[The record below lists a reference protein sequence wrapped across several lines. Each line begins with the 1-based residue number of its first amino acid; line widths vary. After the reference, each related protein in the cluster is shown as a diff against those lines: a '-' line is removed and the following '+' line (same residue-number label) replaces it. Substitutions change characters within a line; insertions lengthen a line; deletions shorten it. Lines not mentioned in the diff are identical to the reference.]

1 MVSGGTYGTEDI
13 VHGAGY
19 GRAILILLLTPLL
32 WSLPTAFMIG
42 ELSSALPYEGGYYA
56 WVRRAMGNFWGFQ
69 EAWLSL
75 VASIFD
81 MAIYPTLFVAYLTR
95 MFPWFQQENRGWWVA
110 LAVVIACAVLNI
122 AGVKVVSLT
131 SLWLFF
137 ALSAPFVAI
146 VVLAPFKL
154 GALANAVTKPTTS
167 TVDILG
173 GLLICMW
180 NYMGWDNA
188 STIATEVEKPQRT
201 YPRAM
206 LVAVAI
212 VALSYVL
219 PFAAM
224 WMTGLKPTAWETGS
238 WADIAGLLGG
248 PLLRIGVVLG
258 GVISAFGMFN
268 ALVMSYSRL
277 PLAMAQD
284 GMLPGIF
291 AKLHKKSRAPWVAIV
306 ALAMGWAMC
315 LGLGFARL
323 VTLDILLYGFSLL
336 LEFMALAVLRF
347 REPELARPFR
357 VPGGLFGAI
366 AIGIPPM
373 LLLGF
378 SIIRSEHEQVWNMS
392 SFEFGMILI
401 AAGFVAYAV
410 NHLLKPQGWAPVRS
424 RREARSQP
432 LSRRKLKKKRTG
444 LPVLFIL
451 LCDAELRR
459 RFCRVAQALHLVV
472 SALDTGGLA
481 PNDLSDVFRQIGRQ
495 CLVVGLFGVV
505 FACFH
510 RLKNRFVAGTKA
522 HLGINPGA
530 MHGRRGRSGDF
541 LIRFAQ
547 ADQLCFELAGKA
559 RALQALLV
567 EKRLQVRPLHVGSRV
582 LIPLLPI
589 FAGFNQVFDHANR
602 ILFVHYYLRRLDAGE
617 QVGFGSNLLAKP
629 ARN

>member
-1 MVSGGTYGTEDI
+1 
-13 VHGAGY
+13 
-19 GRAILILLLTPLL
+19 
-32 WSLPTAFMIG
+32 MIG

-95 MFPWFQQENRGWWVA
+95 MFPYFQQGNRGWWVA

-137 ALSAPFVAI
+137 ALTAPLVAI
-146 VVLAPFKL
+146 VVLAPFKI

-206 LVAVAI
+206 LVAVCI

-219 PFAAM
+219 PFAAL
-224 WMTGLKPTAWETGS
+224 WMTGLTPTAWETGS

-291 AKLHKKSRAPWVAIV
+291 GKLQKKSRAPWVAII
-306 ALAMGWAMC
+306 ALAIGWAMC

-336 LEFMALAVLRF
+336 LEFVALAVLRF
-347 REPELARPFR
+347 REPDLPRPFR

-378 SIIRSEHEQVWNMS
+378 SIVRSEHEQVWNMS
-392 SFEFGMILI
+392 SFAFGMILI

-410 NHLLKPQGWAPVRS
+410 NHLLKPHGWAATEQKPEPV
-424 RREARSQP
+424 A
-432 LSRRKLKKKRTG
+432 
-444 LPVLFIL
+444 
-451 LCDAELRR
+451 
-459 RFCRVAQALHLVV
+459 
-472 SALDTGGLA
+472 
-481 PNDLSDVFRQIGRQ
+481 
-495 CLVVGLFGVV
+495 
-505 FACFH
+505 
-510 RLKNRFVAGTKA
+510 
-522 HLGINPGA
+522 
-530 MHGRRGRSGDF
+530 
-541 LIRFAQ
+541 
-547 ADQLCFELAGKA
+547 
-559 RALQALLV
+559 
-567 EKRLQVRPLHVGSRV
+567 
-582 LIPLLPI
+582 
-589 FAGFNQVFDHANR
+589 
-602 ILFVHYYLRRLDAGE
+602 
-617 QVGFGSNLLAKP
+617 
-629 ARN
+629 

>member
-1 MVSGGTYGTEDI
+1 MVSGGTYGTEEI

-42 ELSSALPYEGGYYA
+42 ELSSALPHEGGYYA
-56 WVRRAMGNFWGFQ
+56 WVRRALGNFWGFQ

-95 MFPWFQQENRGWWVA
+95 MFPWFQQGYRGWMVGLA
-110 LAVVIACAVLNI
+110 LVIACAILNM
-122 AGVKVVSLT
+122 AGVKVVSTT

-188 STIATEVEKPQRT
+188 STIATEVERPQRT

-206 LVAVAI
+206 LAAVVI

-219 PFAAM
+219 PVAAM
-224 WMTGLKPTAWETGS
+224 WMTGLAPTAWETGS

-258 GVISAFGMFN
+258 GMISAFGMFN

-284 GMLPGIF
+284 GMLPSIF
-291 AKLHKKSRAPWVAIV
+291 GKLQRRSRAPWVAI
-306 ALAMGWAMC
+306 LACGIGWALC

-323 VTLDILLYGFSLL
+323 VTLDILLYGFSLM
-336 LEFMALAVLRF
+336 LEFAALAVLRF
-347 REPELARPFR
+347 REPNLPRPFR

-366 AIGIPPM
+366 AVGIPPM

-378 SIIRSEHEQVWNMS
+378 SIVRSKHEQVWNMS
-392 SFEFGMILI
+392 SFAFAMILI
-401 AAGFVAYAV
+401 AAGVVAYLI
-410 NHLLKPQGWAPVRS
+410 NHALKPAGWAP
-424 RREARSQP
+424 
-432 LSRRKLKKKRTG
+432 
-444 LPVLFIL
+444 
-451 LCDAELRR
+451 AE
-459 RFCRVAQALHLVV
+459 Q
-472 SALDTGGLA
+472 
-481 PNDLSDVFRQIGRQ
+481 
-495 CLVVGLFGVV
+495 
-505 FACFH
+505 
-510 RLKNRFVAGTKA
+510 
-522 HLGINPGA
+522 
-530 MHGRRGRSGDF
+530 
-541 LIRFAQ
+541 
-547 ADQLCFELAGKA
+547 
-559 RALQALLV
+559 
-567 EKRLQVRPLHVGSRV
+567 
-582 LIPLLPI
+582 
-589 FAGFNQVFDHANR
+589 
-602 ILFVHYYLRRLDAGE
+602 
-617 QVGFGSNLLAKP
+617 KP
-629 ARN
+629 EPAA

>member
-19 GRAILILLLTPLL
+19 GRAILILILTPLL

-42 ELSSALPYEGGYYA
+42 ELSSALPFEGGYYA
-56 WVRRAMGNFWGFQ
+56 WVRRALGNFWGFQ

-95 MFPWFQQENRGWWVA
+95 MFPWFQENNRGWWVA
-110 LAVVIACAVLNI
+110 LAVVIACALLNI

-131 SLWLFF
+131 SLWLFL

-146 VVLAPFKL
+146 VLLAPFKL

-188 STIATEVEKPQRT
+188 STIAAEVERPQRT

-206 LVAVAI
+206 LVAVCI
-212 VALSYVL
+212 VAVSYVL

-224 WMTGLKPTAWETGS
+224 WMTGLKATAWETGS

-258 GVISAFGMFN
+258 GIISAFGMFN

-291 AKLHKKSRAPWVAIV
+291 GKLHQRSKAPWVAIL
-306 ALAMGWAMC
+306 ALAAGWAMC

-323 VTLDILLYGFSLL
+323 VTLDILLYGASLL
-336 LEFMALAVLRF
+336 LEFVALAVLRF
-347 REPELARPFR
+347 REPELPRPFR

-378 SIIRSEHEQVWNMS
+378 SVVRSEHEQIWNMS
-392 SFEFGMILI
+392 SFAFGMILI
-401 AAGFVAYAV
+401 AVGFVAYFL
-410 NHLLKPQGWAPVRS
+410 NHALKPAGWSVPQQ
-424 RREARSQP
+424 EKPQP
-432 LSRRKLKKKRTG
+432 
-444 LPVLFIL
+444 
-451 LCDAELRR
+451 A
-459 RFCRVAQALHLVV
+459 A
-472 SALDTGGLA
+472 
-481 PNDLSDVFRQIGRQ
+481 
-495 CLVVGLFGVV
+495 
-505 FACFH
+505 
-510 RLKNRFVAGTKA
+510 
-522 HLGINPGA
+522 
-530 MHGRRGRSGDF
+530 
-541 LIRFAQ
+541 
-547 ADQLCFELAGKA
+547 
-559 RALQALLV
+559 
-567 EKRLQVRPLHVGSRV
+567 
-582 LIPLLPI
+582 
-589 FAGFNQVFDHANR
+589 
-602 ILFVHYYLRRLDAGE
+602 
-617 QVGFGSNLLAKP
+617 
-629 ARN
+629 